1 RNFIKIMRNKLCTGA
16 ASMLLFILSATAQN
30 PIIQTSYTPDPAPLI
45 YNDTMYV
52 YTGDDIP
59 GTDFYYMSKWRVFSS
74 SDMVNLTDHGV
85 PITLESFEWAR
96 DRAWAAQGIER
107 DGKFYRYSCAQTID
121 NELWSCIAISARPPG
136 PFKDALGKP
145 LISTGS

>member
-1 RNFIKIMRNKLCTGA
+1 MRNKLCTGA

-59 GTDFYYMSKWRVFSS
+59 GTDFYYMTKWRVFRRQIWLIG
-74 SDMVNLTDHGV
+74 LTMECRLSLNRLNGHETG
-85 PITLESFEWAR
+85 
-96 DRAWAAQGIER
+96 
-107 DGKFYRYSCAQTID
+107 
-121 NELWSCIAISARPPG
+121 
-136 PFKDALGKP
+136 LG
-145 LISTGS
+145 LRSV